1 MLPEELKGLLDTKL
15 PGCHS
20 QVNIQGTH
28 FNILVVSKFFAG
40 KRAVQRQQM
49 IYACLSEFIASGA
62 IHAINMKLFTEEEWR
77 EEN

>member
-40 KRAVQRQQM
+40 KRAVQRQ
-49 IYACLSEFIASGA
+49 
-62 IHAINMKLFTEEEWR
+62 
-77 EEN
+77 